1 MTKLTDREKELI
13 KHKKQ
18 YLNLVNQITR
28 LQLSGK
34 NVPEELVKKAQQIES
49 IAEVPETF
57 LKSIL
62 S

>member
-1 MTKLTDREKELI
+1 MTKLTDREKELM
-13 KHKKQ
+13 KYKKQ

-34 NVPEELVKKAQQIES
+34 NPPEELVKKMQEIGR
-49 IAEVPETF
+49 IAEIPDTF

>member
-13 KHKKQ
+13 KYKKQ

-34 NVPEELVKKAQQIES
+34 NVPEELVKKAQQIAS

-57 LKSIL
+57 LKSML

>member
-1 MTKLTDREKELI
+1 MTNLSNREKELI
-13 KHKKQ
+13 KYHKQ

-28 LQLSGK
+28 FQLSGINPPDEMLK
-34 NVPEELVKKAQQIES
+34 QTQEISKA
-49 IAEVPETF
+49 AEIPETF

>member
-1 MTKLTDREKELI
+1 MTDREKELI
-13 KHKKQ
+13 KYKKQ

-34 NVPEELVKKAQQIES
+34 NPPEKLLKQTQEIGRV
-49 IAEVPETF
+49 AEIPETF

-62 S
+62 P